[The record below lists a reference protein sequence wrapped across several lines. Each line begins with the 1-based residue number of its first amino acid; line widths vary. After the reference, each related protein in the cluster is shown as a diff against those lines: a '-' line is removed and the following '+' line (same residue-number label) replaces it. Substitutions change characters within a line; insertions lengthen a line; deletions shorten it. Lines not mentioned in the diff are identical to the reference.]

1 MHIKYGKYMQK
12 DSAYFINAVLNAGSE
27 NEHLKL
33 AKLKNDSLIKQCNT
47 SSKHFRVTVGP
58 KSLRC

>member
-27 NEHLKL
+27 IGHLKL
-33 AKLKNDSLIKQCNT
+33 ANWKMTN
-47 SSKHFRVTVGP
+47 
-58 KSLRC
+58 